1 MYVPTFLAY
10 ASNRLLA
17 CSCLLDISGMVASD
31 ANMERSPLYQ
41 LFEVLDTFSLSNFFG
56 FGLYSAT
63 IHIQRGI
70 IKAITE
76 LDERGGSSSTSIAIA
91 IKKHMQAEMGDKK
104 WLNGI
109 FLKALKDGVASGD
122 FIKVKASYEL
132 SPAAKKAYKQAN
144 KATKTAKNMPD
155 PIRRLGVGDP
165 SMVSDLY
172 AANFSTEQ
180 NPPMLGGS
188 GMFEARDLASAA
200 FGVATIVAVGLYL
213 FKKKRTK
220 N

>member
-1 MYVPTFLAY
+1 MSYKA
-10 ASNRLLA
+10 
-17 CSCLLDISGMVASD
+17 
-31 ANMERSPLYQ
+31 
-41 LFEVLDTFSLSNFFG
+41 
-56 FGLYSAT
+56 
-63 IHIQRGI
+63 GI

-76 LDERGGSSSTSIAIA
+76 LKDRKGSSSIA

-104 WLNGI
+104 WQDAT
-109 FLKALKDGVASGD
+109 FSAALKNGVASGD
-122 FIKVKASYEL
+122 FVQVKSSYKL
-132 SPAAKKAYKQAN
+132 SKDFKQAN

-180 NPPMLGGS
+180 NPPMLVGS
-188 GMFEARDLASAA
+188 GTFEARDLASAA
-200 FGVATIVAVGLYL
+200 FGVATIVVAVGLYL